1 MTVGNPENFKVKII
15 SSGREEV
22 DKRVPCDFSN
32 LTLDKLFRWIDSQQV
47 SSLIKQELKKSASRF
62 PHQAL
67 NNWKN
72 NYIKHLSKAQAK
84 IRNKKLQEKNHSVI
98 EEIKEKTID
107 EMHLPDEKDFDQD
120 FDQTLGE
127 DL

>member
-84 IRNKKLQEKNHSVI
+84 VRNKKLQEKNSVI
-98 EEIKEKTID
+98 EEIEEKPI
-107 EMHLPDEKDFDQD
+107 EKMYLPDEKDFDQD
-120 FDQTLGE
+120 FEQDSGE